1 MPISKKF
8 RNHTVKC
15 YKNNMQNE
23 THLKSH
29 RCTVVVIN
37 RWTAVASCI
46 SHMCTRARVTAFSDL
61 PPHPVAPRQALYVD
75 FIVSSGFSLCTLCSL
90 GAQSRHTPT
99 KPTATSSH
107 GRTPLH
113 LVVCTGS
120 CFPALSCPFLPLPE
134 MLSSW
139 LPHRVCRRQ
148 QSGPGRPY
156 VGNTLPPDPTLRNAW
171 RLRPGPR
178 GSHLTGQQGCGTSYF
193 LSITSIMKRH
203 TNLSCRQPLSHI
215 FPINVFIFS
224 VGE

>member
-29 RCTVVVIN
+29 RCPVVVIN

-46 SHMCTRARVTAFSDL
+46 SHMCTPARVTAFSDL

-99 KPTATSSH
+99 KPTPP
-107 GRTPLH
+107 PLTAEH
-113 LVVCTGS
+113 PCTLS
-120 CFPALSCPFLPLPE
+120 FALARASLPFPALTGNAKLAAATP
-134 MLSSW
+134 
-139 LPHRVCRRQ
+139 RVPQ
-148 QSGPGRPY
+148 ATVRPRKT
-156 VGNTLPPDPTLRNAW
+156 VRGQHPPT
-171 RLRPGPR
+171 
-178 GSHLTGQQGCGTSYF
+178 
-193 LSITSIMKRH
+193 
-203 TNLSCRQPLSHI
+203 
-215 FPINVFIFS
+215 
-224 VGE
+224 